1 VIRVRGIPISD
12 QDARDLARRLLDDE
26 TGIGVAAR
34 LTRAVEMD
42 SGVIGTSKSEARAGE
57 SVISFSFVLWLPA
70 PAHTSDGRPPAGPA
84 GGWRS
89 SKEVS
94 VSRAPGV
101 SALDG
106 SATFVGSGGQGSST
120 RLGRRCCWA
129 VYVRCYRHGHSGRR
143 VGPTAGVWALL
154 VVTSMVSGE
163 LRGLGRRC
171 SGRRVS
177 VSSALASTT
186 AS

>member
-70 PAHTSDGRPPAGPA
+70 PLRPAMG
-84 GGWRS
+84 
-89 SKEVS
+89 
-94 VSRAPGV
+94 
-101 SALDG
+101 D
-106 SATFVGSGGQGSST
+106 
-120 RLGRRCCWA
+120 RRWP
-129 VYVRCYRHGHSGRR
+129 GRR
-143 VGPTAGVWALL
+143 VALIEGGV
-154 VVTSMVSGE
+154 S
-163 LRGLGRRC
+163 
-171 SGRRVS
+171 
-177 VSSALASTT
+177 
-186 AS
+186 